1 MRTFLSSIL
10 CACAFFGFAG
20 QAHATPPK
28 YWIETALK
36 IGKCEQPSGRPG
48 KWAGINWKN
57 ETNYSFKGGLG
68 MTNLLWDEF
77 KLKGYPEDAHQA
89 TPMQQITAAW
99 RFYRWAERTYPGWG
113 FTGWECSEMI
123 GFYGF
128 NADGTWK

>member
-1 MRTFLSSIL
+1 MRTFLSSIA
-10 CACAFFGFAG
+10 CACVLLGVAG
-20 QAHATPPK
+20 QAQAAPPK

-68 MTNLLWDEF
+68 MTNALWDEF
-77 KLKGYPEDAHQA
+77 KLKGHPEDAHQA
-89 TPMQQITAAW
+89 TPMQQIVVAW
-99 RFYRWAERTYPGWG
+99 RFYRWAEATYPGAG
-113 FTGWECSEMI
+113 YTGWECSKMI